1 MILKGRTAM
10 FKQILVPLD
19 GSTRAEQALPVA
31 IQLARASNGSI
42 VLIRVANFP
51 TDYGGGYTQA
61 PLMTEQVIET
71 ELSNVDEYL
80 KKVATSEVL
89 AGISVK
95 TEAMFGQPLQ
105 DILSVVESRRAD
117 LIVICSHGRT
127 GLKRWAL
134 GSIAQALAHQS
145 AVPLLVLR
153 ESGQV
158 TAIASDAKSQPVCG
172 LVALDGSPFA
182 ETALIPAA
190 NLVAA
195 LAAPDKGILHL
206 VHVITHIGDEA
217 QQSAKT
223 YIAGV
228 TEQLQQKLKHLN
240 LSITWSLLQDKD
252 VAGAIVDMAEHGEVK
267 TNVDSV
273 HGCDLIAMSTH
284 GRGGLERLMMG
295 SVTERVLHS
304 SKLPML
310 IVRPQRTAS
319 YGNKQ

>member
-1 MILKGRTAM
+1 M

-31 IQLARASNGSI
+31 AQLARASSGTI
-42 VLIRVANFP
+42 VLMRVANFP
-51 TDYGGGYTQA
+51 IDYGGGYTQA
-61 PLMTEQVIET
+61 PLLTEQVIET
-71 ELSNVDEYL
+71 ELDNVDDYL
-80 KKVATSEVL
+80 KKVAISEAL
-89 AGISVK
+89 AGISIK

-105 DILSVVESRRAD
+105 DILAVVESRRVD

-145 AVPLLVLR
+145 PVPLLVLR
-153 ESGQV
+153 EGGQV
-158 TAIASDAKSQPVCG
+158 PAIASGAIEHSICG

-182 ETALIPAA
+182 ETALIPAG

-195 LAAPDKGILHL
+195 LAAPNAGILHL
-206 VHVITHIGDEA
+206 AHVITHIGDEA
-217 QQSAKT
+217 QQNAKT

-228 TEQLQQKLKHLN
+228 TEQLQEKLKNLN
-240 LSITWSLLQDKD
+240 LSITWSLLRDKD
-252 VAGAIVDMAEHGEVK
+252 VAGSIVDLAEHIEDK
-267 TNVDSV
+267 AQAEHARS
-273 HGCDLIAMSTH
+273 CDLIAMSTH
-284 GRGGLERLMMG
+284 GRGGFERLMMG

-304 SKLPML
+304 TKLPML

-319 YGNKQ
+319 YSS

>member
-31 IQLARASNGSI
+31 IQLACASNGSI

-51 TDYGGGYTQA
+51 IDYGGGYTQA

-71 ELSNVDEYL
+71 ELDNVDEYL

-153 ESGQV
+153 EGGQV
-158 TAIASDAKSQPVCG
+158 LAIARGARTQPICG

-228 TEQLQQKLKHLN
+228 TEQLQQKLQHLN

-267 TNVDSV
+267 TNADSV

-284 GRGGLERLMMG
+284 GRGGLQRLMMG

>member
-1 MILKGRTAM
+1 M

-31 IQLARASNGSI
+31 TRLARASSGSI
-42 VLIRVANFP
+42 VLMQVANFP
-51 TDYGGGYTQA
+51 MDYGGGYTQA
-61 PLMTEQVIET
+61 PLLTEQMIET
-71 ELSNVDEYL
+71 ELDNVDNYL
-80 KKVATSEVL
+80 KTVATSDAF
-89 AGISVK
+89 AGISIK

-105 DILSVVESRRAD
+105 DILSVAESRRVD

-134 GSIAQALAHQS
+134 GSVAQALAHQS
-145 AVPLLVLR
+145 PVPILVLR
-153 ESGQV
+153 EGGQV
-158 TAIASDAKSQPVCG
+158 SALSHEDITRPVCA

-195 LAAPDKGILHL
+195 LAAPNEGILHL
-206 VHVITHIGDEA
+206 AHVVTRKGEES

-223 YIAGV
+223 YMAGV
-228 TEQLQQKLKHLN
+228 TEQLQKKLKNLN
-240 LSITWSLLQDKD
+240 LSITWSLLGDTD
-252 VAGAIVDMAEHGEVK
+252 VAGAIVDMAVHGEGK
-267 TNVDSV
+267 TIAEKVNS
-273 HGCDLIAMSTH
+273 CDLIAMSTH

-304 SKLPML
+304 TKLPML
-310 IVRPQRTAS
+310 IVRPQRTAA
-319 YGNKQ
+319 YGS

>member
-1 MILKGRTAM
+1 M

-31 IQLARASNGSI
+31 ARLAHASSGSI
-42 VLIRVANFP
+42 VLVRVANFP
-51 TDYGGGYTQA
+51 IDYGGGYTQA

-71 ELSNVDEYL
+71 ELDNVDDYL
-80 KKVATSEVL
+80 KTVATSEDL
-89 AGISVK
+89 AGMSIK

-105 DILSVVESRRAD
+105 GILSVVESRRVD

-134 GSIAQALAHQS
+134 GSIAHGLAHQS
-145 AVPLLVLR
+145 PVPVLVLR
-153 ESGQV
+153 EGGQV
-158 TAIASDAKSQPVCG
+158 TAISSGAINFPVCA

-195 LAAPDKGILHL
+195 LSAPNEGILHL
-206 VHVITHIGDEA
+206 VHVVTYIGDEA
-217 QQSAKT
+217 QLSAKK
-223 YIAGV
+223 YIADV
-228 TEQLQQKLKHLN
+228 TEQLQQKLRNLN
-240 LSITWSLLQDKD
+240 LSITWSLLRDRD
-252 VAGAIVDMAEHGEVK
+252 IAGTIVDLAEHDADK
-267 TNVDSV
+267 AHTDQIYS
-273 HGCDLIAMSTH
+273 CDLIAMSTH

-304 SKLPML
+304 TKLPML
-310 IVRPQRTAS
+310 IIRPQRTAA
-319 YGNKQ
+319 YGI